1 MRLNITMDEKL
12 YRRLK
17 RELPPKGISA
27 FIEVAVRERL
37 FPERELLDAA
47 YRKAA
52 REGWRRGL
60 GRDWARVDTEDWPE

>member
-37 FPERELLDAA
+37 FPEPQVLDAA

-52 REGWRRGL
+52 GEAWRRGL
-60 GRDWARVDTEDWPE
+60 EREWSTVDTESWPE